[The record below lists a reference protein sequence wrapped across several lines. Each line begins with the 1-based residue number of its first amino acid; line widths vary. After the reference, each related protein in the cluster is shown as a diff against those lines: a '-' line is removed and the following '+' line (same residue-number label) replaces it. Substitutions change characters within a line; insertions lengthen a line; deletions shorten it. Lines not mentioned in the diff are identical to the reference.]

1 MPALCLSASLS
12 FQLYDYSLWF
22 SGIPLSKFLLLSL
35 TPQASAL
42 QRIQVVHSFD
52 IFQMLDMLQD
62 LRGTMAQQVSL
73 LICLFLLY
81 PDSQVSPVWGRCLT
95 TDYIWRACVH

>member
-1 MPALCLSASLS
+1 MAFL
-12 FQLYDYSLWF
+12 D
-22 SGIPLSKFLLLSL
+22 PLSTSLLLFL

-42 QRIQVVHSFD
+42 QRIQVVRSFD

-62 LRGTMAQQVSL
+62 LRGTIAQQVSL

-81 PDSQVSPVWGRCLT
+81 PAGQVLPACVQVSDHRLYLECMYPLSVTSPAVFAHARP
-95 TDYIWRACVH
+95 

>member
-1 MPALCLSASLS
+1 MAFL
-12 FQLYDYSLWF
+12 
-22 SGIPLSKFLLLSL
+22 GPLSKFLLLFL

-73 LICLFLLY
+73 LSFLFLRYCY
-81 PDSQVSPVWGRCLT
+81 PAGQVLPVCRQVSDHRL
-95 TDYIWRACVH
+95 YRNACVH

>member
-1 MPALCLSASLS
+1 MAFL
-12 FQLYDYSLWF
+12 D
-22 SGIPLSKFLLLSL
+22 PLSTSLLLFL

-42 QRIQVVHSFD
+42 QRIQVVRSFD

-62 LRGTMAQQVSL
+62 LRGTIAQQVSL

-81 PDSQVSPVWGRCLT
+81 PAGQVLPACGQVSDHRLYLECMYPLSVTSPAVFAHARP
-95 TDYIWRACVH
+95 

>member
-1 MPALCLSASLS
+1 MAFL
-12 FQLYDYSLWF
+12 D
-22 SGIPLSKFLLLSL
+22 PLSKFLLLFL
-35 TPQASAL
+35 TAQASAL

-73 LICLFLLY
+73 LSFLFLCY
-81 PDSQVSPVWGRCLT
+81 PAGQVLPVCRQVSDHRL
-95 TDYIWRACVH
+95 YRNACVH